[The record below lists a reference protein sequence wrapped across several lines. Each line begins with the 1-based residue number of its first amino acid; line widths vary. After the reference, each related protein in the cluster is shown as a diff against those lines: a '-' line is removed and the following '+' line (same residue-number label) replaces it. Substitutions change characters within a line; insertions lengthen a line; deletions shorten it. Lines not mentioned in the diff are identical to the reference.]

1 MTVSNFFNDIFVL
14 FDSSLNLITAATR
27 SVQNFQDTD
36 IPLFHFGCLHA
47 HTHIK

>member
-27 SVQNFQDTD
+27 SVQNFQDID
-36 IPLFHFGCLHA
+36 IPLSLCLLTCSHP
-47 HTHIK
+47 H